1 MTIRRF
7 YAPSAAFDI
16 ANARATLDASE
27 ARHLKDVLRLR
38 VGDEVLVFDG
48 EGREFKASIEEI
60 SAQQIRLHLLE
71 EAPPSSPESP
81 VEITLALAL
90 LKGEKLDLVIQK
102 ATELGIAKVLLFTSE
117 HADVKVRTRADGIQR
132 IDRLE
137 RIALEAAK
145 QSGRAKV
152 PVIEGPFTLQELLSS
167 TTAAHRLLFSERNGE
182 PLDELTKPREGADI
196 IFVIG
201 PEGGWA
207 DSELEAARTAGWT
220 VVTLGGRVLR
230 AETAAIAVLAVLQ
243 NLFGDLN

>member
-1 MTIRRF
+1 MTLRRF
-7 YAPSAAFDI
+7 YAPSAAIDMTD
-16 ANARATLDASE
+16 ARATLDAAE

-38 VGDEVLVFDG
+38 TGDEVLVFDG

-60 SAQQIRLHLLE
+60 SAQQVHLHLLE

-81 VEITLALAL
+81 VDITLALAL
-90 LKGEKLDLVIQK
+90 LKGEKLDLVVQK
-102 ATELGIAKVLLFTSE
+102 ATELGIAKLMLFTSE
-117 HADVKVRTRADGIQR
+117 HADVKVRTTADGIQR
-132 IDRLE
+132 VDRLE

-145 QSGRAKV
+145 QSGRARV
-152 PVIEGPFTLQELLSS
+152 PVIEGPLTLQELLSS
-167 TTAAHRLLFSERNGE
+167 TTAAHRLLFSERDGE

-207 DSELEAARTAGWT
+207 DSELEAARAQGWT

-230 AETAAIAVLAVLQ
+230 AETAAIAVLAILQ